1 MLVAVA
7 DWEGRISPVFDVAE
21 RLLLVQVA
29 ADQTTTRHHEPL
41 IFRTPIDMVHQMVN
55 WKIEILLCGGISC
68 NLQQNIEQAGIK
80 IIPHLC
86 GNVDAVLQA
95 FLEKRFPD
103 ERFAMPGCCGKH
115 CMCRKRDLHHPKKN
129 QKLFKAPD

>member
-1 MLVAVA
+1 MLVAVS

-21 RLLLVQVA
+21 RLLLVKVA
-29 ADQTTTRHHEPL
+29 AGQCMNRHHEPL
-41 IFRTPIDMVHQMVN
+41 TFRTPIDMVHQLVN
-55 WKIEILLCGGISC
+55 WKIEIILCGGVSR
-68 NLQQNIEQAGIK
+68 NLQQSIEQAGIK

-103 ERFAMPGCCGKH
+103 ERFTMPGCCGKL
-115 CMCRKRDLHHPKKN
+115 CMCRKRNLHHHKVN
-129 QKLFKAPD
+129 QKLFKTPD